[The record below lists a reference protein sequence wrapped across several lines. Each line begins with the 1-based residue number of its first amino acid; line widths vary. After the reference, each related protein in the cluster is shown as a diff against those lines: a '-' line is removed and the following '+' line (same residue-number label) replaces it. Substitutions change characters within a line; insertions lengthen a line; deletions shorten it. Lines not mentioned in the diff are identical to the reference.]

1 VLQCVAV
8 HTYLLHGVSG
18 EGCRV
23 CCSVLQCVAVCCSV
37 LQCIHTYFMGFREKG
52 VGFVAVCC
60 SVLQCVA
67 VHTYLLHGVSGEGC
81 TV

>member
-1 VLQCVAV
+1 
-8 HTYLLHGVSG
+8 
-18 EGCRV
+18 
-23 CCSVLQCVAVCCSV
+23 LQCVAVCCSV